1 MAIRRQKS
9 TVGIFQTIPRVFIPF
24 PMRRRL
30 LMTLM
35 LCIMLF
41 LGTAA
46 LPSVAHTVLD
56 NSQRSQAISQA
67 QALDQQGRQFY
78 EAEQFADAVQSWQ
91 AAIATSPRPIQHATI
106 LSNLALA
113 HHQLGQWSDATNAI
127 RHARLVLETVDS
139 HERSPVVAQVLDVH
153 GHLQLSQGQAEA
165 ALSSWQQAFDIYEQL
180 DDQTD
185 NQTRLIRNQINQAQA
200 LRSLGLYRQAYN
212 QLTETTQ
219 FLQDQPDSRLKANG
233 LRNLGNVLRVIGDID
248 TSRQLLEQS
257 LAIAQSVSDP
267 DAIAEVL
274 LSLGNTASEQQ
285 ELDAALAYYEQA
297 AAIASTPTTQVS
309 ARLQQLKL
317 RLAQQDWDTAQ
328 RQLLQIL
335 SQIEELPLS
344 RRAIYMQ
351 IDLARSLLNAPHSS
365 NGEQGVLSVSYRQ
378 LANRVAIAVQ
388 QARTLNDPRAEA
400 DALGTLGRIYEHHHQ
415 RSDAEDLTRQALL
428 LSQSINASEL
438 TYQWQWQLGRLL
450 TQKGDQIGAI
460 AAYDAAIEALQSL
473 RYDLVAVNPDIQFS
487 FRDEVEPVY
496 RQFVEL
502 LVQPDDAEPSQTN
515 LEKARRVIESLQI
528 AELNNFLR
536 EACLDAQQ
544 ILDQVVEQQ
553 DQTAAVIY
561 PIILPNQFTVIL
573 TLPQQPL
580 QYYTVNVSQTI
591 VQETLTQLRHDLVEP
606 QRYRQAQVASQ
617 QVYDWLIRPAE
628 AELAQAQIE
637 TLVFVLDGELRNVP
651 MAALHDGDRYLI
663 ETYSIALTPG
673 LQLIAPKPLEQVD
686 LRVIAAGVSEPR
698 PGFSALPNVPIE
710 LQTIQSEMPSQILLN
725 DEFTSSALQN
735 QVQTRPFP
743 VVHLATHGQF
753 SSQANETFIV
763 AWDQRIYVN
772 EIQQVLQARTNT
784 QPDAIELLV
793 LSACQTAEG
802 DRRAALGLA
811 GVAIRAGARS
821 TLASL
826 WNVNDESTA
835 RLMSSFYQRLK
846 DGVPKAEALRQ
857 AQLELVHDRTYWR
870 PMYWSS
876 YVLIGNWL

>member
-9 TVGIFQTIPRVFIPF
+9 TVGIFQTISRAFIPF

-35 LCIMLF
+35 LCIGLF

-56 NSQRSQAISQA
+56 NSQHSQAISQA

-78 EAEQFADAVQSWQ
+78 EAEQFADAVHSWQ

-113 HHQLGQWSDATNAI
+113 YHQLGQWSDATNAI
-127 RHARLVLETVDS
+127 RHARIVLETVDS
-139 HERSPVVAQVLDVH
+139 HERSPVLAQVLDVH

-185 NQTRLIRNQINQAQA
+185 KQMRLTRNRINQAQA

-212 QLTETTQ
+212 QLTEATQ

-248 TSRQLLEQS
+248 TSRQLLEES

-285 ELDAALAYYEQA
+285 EVDAALAYYEQA
-297 AAIASTPTTQVS
+297 AAIAAPTTQIS

-344 RRAIYMQ
+344 RRAIYVQ

-388 QARTLNDPRAEA
+388 QARTLDDPRAEA
-400 DALGTLGRIYEHHHQ
+400 DALGTLGRIYEQ
-415 RSDAEDLTRQALL
+415 NYQQSDAEDLTRQALL

-450 TQKGDQIGAI
+450 KQEGNRNDAI
-460 AAYDAAIEALQSL
+460 AAYDAAIDALQSL
-473 RYDLVAVNPDIQFS
+473 RYDLVAVNPDVQFS

-502 LVQPDDAEPSQTN
+502 LVQPDDAELSQTN

-580 QYYTVNVSQTI
+580 QVYTVNVSQDT
-591 VQETLTQLRHDLVEP
+591 VEKTLAQLRQDLVEP
-606 QRYRQAQVASQ
+606 QRYRQAQETSQ

-628 AELAQAQIE
+628 AELAQAHIE

-651 MAALHDGDRYLI
+651 MAALYDGDRYLI
-663 ETYSIALTPG
+663 ETYSIALTPS

-710 LQTIQSEMPSQILLN
+710 LQTIQSEIPSQILLN
-725 DEFTSSALQN
+725 NEFTSSALQD

-772 EIQQVLQARTNT
+772 EIQRVLQARTT
-784 QPDAIELLV
+784 AQTDAIELLV

-846 DGVPKAEALRQ
+846 AGVPKAEALRQ
-857 AQLELVHDRTYWR
+857 AQLELVNDSTYRR

>member
-1 MAIRRQKS
+1 
-9 TVGIFQTIPRVFIPF
+9 
-24 PMRRRL
+24 MRRRP

-46 LPSVAHTVLD
+46 LPTVAHTVLEK
-56 NSQRSQAISQA
+56 SQHSQAISQA
-67 QALDQQGRQFY
+67 QTLDQQGRQFY
-78 EAEQFADAVQSWQ
+78 EAGRFADAIQSWQ
-91 AAIATSPRPIQHATI
+91 AAIATDTPPIQHATI

-113 HHQLGQWSDATNAI
+113 YHQLGQWRDANNAI
-127 RHARLVLETVDS
+127 QHARTVLETVDS
-139 HERSPVVAQVLDVH
+139 HERSPVLAQVLDVH

-165 ALSSWQQAFDIYEQL
+165 ALSSWQQAFEIYDQL
-180 DDQTD
+180 D
-185 NQTRLIRNQINQAQA
+185 NQTDEQMLLTRNQINQAQA
-200 LRSLGLYRQAYN
+200 LRSLGLYRQAYD
-212 QLTETTQ
+212 QLTEATQ
-219 FLQDQPDSRLKANG
+219 RLQDQPDSRLKANG
-233 LRNLGNVLRVIGDID
+233 LRNLGNVLRVIGDLD

-257 LAIAQSVSDP
+257 LAIAQSVSDSN
-267 DAIAEVL
+267 AIAEVL

-285 ELDAALAYYEQA
+285 ELEAALAYYEQA
-297 AAIASTPTTQVS
+297 AAIASTSTTQIS

-317 RLAQQDWDTAQ
+317 QLSQQDWDTAQ
-328 RQLLQIL
+328 RQLLQIM
-335 SQIEELPLS
+335 SQVEELPLS
-344 RRAIYMQ
+344 RRAIYIQ
-351 IDLARSLLNAPHSS
+351 IDLARSFLNARHSDD
-365 NGEQGVLSVSYRQ
+365 GEPDILGISYSQ

-388 QARTLNDPRAEA
+388 HARTLNDPRAEA

-450 TQKGDQIGAI
+450 TQKGDRNGAI

-473 RYDLVAVNPDIQFS
+473 RYDLVAVNPDVQFS

-561 PIILPNQFTVIL
+561 PIILPNQLTVIL

-580 QYYTVNVSQTI
+580 QVYTTHVSQDT
-591 VQETLTQLRHDLVEP
+591 VEKTLAQLRQDLVEP
-606 QRYRQAQVASQ
+606 QRYRQAQETSQ
-617 QVYDWLIRPAE
+617 QVYDWLIRPADV
-628 AELAQAQIE
+628 ELAQAHIE

-651 MAALHDGDRYLI
+651 MAALYDGDRYLI
-663 ETYSIALTPG
+663 ETYSIALTPS

-698 PGFSALPNVPIE
+698 PGFSALPNVPVE
-710 LQTIQSEMPSQILLN
+710 LQTIQSEIPSQILLN
-725 DEFTSSALQN
+725 DEFTSSALQD

-772 EIQQVLQARTNT
+772 EMQRVLHARTT
-784 QPDAIELLV
+784 AQTDAIELLV

-835 RLMSSFYQRLK
+835 RLMSSFYQSLK
-846 DGVPKAEALRQ
+846 AGVPKAEALRQ
-857 AQLELVHDRTYWR
+857 AQLELVNDSTYWR

>member
-1 MAIRRQKS
+1 MAIRRQRNI
-9 TVGIFQTIPRVFIPF
+9 VDIFQIIRQVPIRLR
-24 PMRRRL
+24 MRRRQ
-30 LMTLM
+30 LMTLV
-35 LCIMLF
+35 LCSVLF
-41 LGTAA
+41 FGAA
-46 LPSVAHTVLD
+46 SLPTVAHAIVDT
-56 NSQRSQAISQA
+56 SQHSQDISQT
-67 QALDQQGRQFY
+67 QRLDQQGRRFY
-78 EAEQFADAVQSWQ
+78 EAEQFADAVRAWEK
-91 AAIATSPRPIQHATI
+91 AIATSPRPIQQATI

-113 HHQLGQWSDATNAI
+113 HHQLGQWSDAGNAI
-127 RHARLVLETVDS
+127 QQARIVLETVDS
-139 HERSPVVAQVLDVH
+139 PERSPVLAQVLDVH

-165 ALSSWQQAFDIYEQL
+165 ALSSWQQAFDVYEQL

-185 NQTRLIRNQINQAQA
+185 NQTLLIRNQMNQAQA
-200 LRSLGLYRQAYN
+200 LRSLGLYRQAYD

-219 FLQDQPDSRLKANG
+219 RLQDQPDSRLKATG
-233 LRNLGNVLRVIGDID
+233 LRNLGNVLRVIGDLD

-257 LAIAQSVSDP
+257 LAIAQSVSDSN
-267 DAIAEVL
+267 AIAEVL

-285 ELDAALAYYEQA
+285 EMDAAFAYYEQA
-297 AAIASTPTTQVS
+297 AAIAPTSTTQIS

-317 RLAQQDWDTAQ
+317 QLSEQDWDAAQ
-328 RQLLQIL
+328 RQLLQVV

-344 RRAIYMQ
+344 RRAIYVQ
-351 IDLARSLLNAPHSS
+351 IDLARSLLNTPHSS
-365 NGEQGVLSVSYRQ
+365 DSEPGILGISYAQ
-378 LANRVAIAVQ
+378 LASRVAIAVQ

-428 LSQSINASEL
+428 LSQSINASDL

-450 TQKGDQIGAI
+450 KQEGNQSGAI

-473 RYDLVAVNPDIQFS
+473 RYDLVAVNPDVQFS

-502 LVQPDDAEPSQTN
+502 LVQPDNAEPSQTN

-561 PIILPNQFTVIL
+561 PIILPNQLTVIL

-580 QYYTVNVSQTI
+580 QYYTTNVSQNT
-591 VQETLTQLRHDLVEP
+591 VHETLAQLRQDLVKP
-606 QRYRQAQVASQ
+606 QRYRQAQGTSQ

-628 AELAQAQIE
+628 SALVQAQIE

-651 MAALHDGDRYLI
+651 MAALYDGDRYLI
-663 ETYSIALTPG
+663 ETYSIALSPG
-673 LQLIAPKPLEQVD
+673 LQLIAPKPLEQVE
-686 LRVIAAGVSEPR
+686 LRVIAAGVSDPR

-710 LQTIQSEMPSQILLN
+710 LQTIQAEMPSQVLLN

-772 EIQQVLQARTNT
+772 EMQRVLQARTNT
-784 QPDAIELLV
+784 QNDAIELLV

-835 RLMSSFYQRLK
+835 RLMSSFYQGLK
-846 DGVPKAEALRQ
+846 DGVPKAEALRR
-857 AQLELVHDRTYWR
+857 AQLELISDRTYWR
-870 PMYWSS
+870 PLYWSP